1 MGENETGTDI
11 EVVADA
17 RAAGARV
24 AGEVVSA
31 LAERP
36 GRRFV
41 LGLPAGRTPRTT
53 VDALATA
60 AAAGADMSGLE
71 IVMMDEFV
79 VPEAAGFRPVD
90 PAAPHSCRRFG
101 EVEVRRRLGAR
112 ALHVPD
118 PADPAAYDEL
128 IADLGGVDLFVL
140 ASGASDGHVGFN
152 QPGSAATS
160 GTRVVGL
167 GDDLRRDNLATFPSF
182 GTLDAVPRHGVT
194 IGLGTIVAASKRAV
208 LLLLGPEKARSAQ
221 RVTWRRRFDESW
233 PATVIH
239 ECRGARIVA
248 DRAAVAVGEGHGH
261 YTDWLTS
268 SQSLGRKGRS

>member
-1 MGENETGTDI
+1 MGSTDTGTDI

-17 RAAGARV
+17 RAAGVRV
-24 AGEVVSA
+24 AGEVVAA
-31 LAERP
+31 LGGKP

-53 VDALATA
+53 VDALAA
-60 AAAGADMSGLE
+60 AAAGGTDLSGLE

-79 VPEAAGFRPVD
+79 LPEATGFRPVD
-90 PAAPHSCRRFG
+90 PTAPHSCRRFG
-101 EVEVRRRLGAR
+101 EVEVRRRLGAG

-128 IADLGGVDLFVL
+128 VAGLGGVDLFVL

-152 QPGSAATS
+152 QPGSAVTS

-167 GDDLRRDNLATFPSF
+167 GDELRRDNLGTFPSF
-182 GTLDAVPRHGVT
+182 GTLDAVPHHGIT
-194 IGLGTIVAASKRAV
+194 IGLGTIVDASKRAV
-208 LLLLGPEKARSAQ
+208 LLLLGAEKARSAQ
-221 RVTWRRRFDESW
+221 RVTWRRHFDESW

-239 ECRGARIVA
+239 ECEGARIVA
-248 DRAAVAVGEGHGH
+248 DRAAVAVGE
-261 YTDWLTS
+261 
-268 SQSLGRKGRS
+268 R